1 MHVSNPIRKY
11 NMIQDRDAPRELGI
25 RPDYKNDL
33 IHWGDFQAVIKLP
46 LATKTV

>member
-1 MHVSNPIRKY
+1 
-11 NMIQDRDAPRELGI
+11 MIQDRDAPRELGI